1 MKKRIMIALI
11 LIAGYGLGLN
21 YVMEQK
27 SVESQENVKNDVIK
41 TDVTEVE
48 KDKIINDELLTL
60 VNYKNKV
67 PDNWQV
73 NLVPLN
79 DRQSIDQ
86 RAYQALQE
94 MLDNAKKEGMNI
106 IVCSSYRTYDKQ
118 KQLFVNKVS
127 EYLKK
132 GYSYNEAQDAASM
145 WVAKPNTSEHQLGLA
160 VDLVSRDNQR
170 LDKSQEKTEEQSW
183 LMENCQRYGFILRYP
198 SDKSNLTGVN
208 YEPWHYRY
216 VGKEHAKKITR
227 QGICLEEYLD
237 NLKNS

>member
-1 MKKRIMIALI
+1 MIALI

-170 LDKSQEKTEEQSW
+170 LDKSQEKTEEQRW

>member
-1 MKKRIMIALI
+1 MKKKIMVAIVLI
-11 LIAGYGLGLN
+11 VGYGLGLN
-21 YVMEQK
+21 YVIEQK
-27 SVESQENVKNDVIK
+27 SVESQENVKNE
-41 TDVTEVE
+41 VTKASITE
-48 KDKIINDELLTL
+48 DKNNEIINDELLTL

-73 NLVPLN
+73 NLVALN
-79 DRQSIDQ
+79 DQQSVDQ

-94 MLDNAKKEGMNI
+94 MLDDAKKEEMKI

-118 KQLFVNKVS
+118 KQLFINKIG

-132 GYSYNEAQDAASM
+132 GYSYNEAQEAASM

-160 VDLVSRDNQR
+160 VDLVSYDNQR
-170 LDKSQEKTEEQSW
+170 LDKSQEKTKEQRW
-183 LMENCQRYGFILRYP
+183 LMENCHRYGFILRYP
-198 SDKSNLTGVN
+198 SDKSSITGIN

-216 VGKEHAKKITR
+216 VGKAHAKKITR

>member
-170 LDKSQEKTEEQSW
+170 LDKSQEKTEEQRW

>member
-1 MKKRIMIALI
+1 MKKRIIVALL

-21 YVMEQK
+21 YVIEQK
-27 SVESQENVKNDVIK
+27 GVESQENTKNEVLK
-41 TDVTEVE
+41 TDAVE
-48 KDKIINDELLTL
+48 IEKKRIINDELLTL

-67 PDNWQV
+67 PDDWQV
-73 NLVPLN
+73 DLVSLN
-79 DRQSIDQ
+79 DQQSVDQ

-94 MLDNAKKEGMNI
+94 MLDDAKKEGLNI

-132 GYSYNEAQDAASM
+132 GYSYNEAQDKASM

-170 LDKSQEKTEEQSW
+170 LDKSQEKTEEQRW
-183 LMENCQRYGFILRYP
+183 LIENCQRYGFILRYP

-216 VGKEHAKKITR
+216 VGTEHAKKITR

>member
-1 MKKRIMIALI
+1 MKKRIIVALV

-21 YVMEQK
+21 YVIEQK
-27 SVESQENVKNDVIK
+27 GVESQENTKNEVLK
-41 TDVTEVE
+41 TDAVE
-48 KDKIINDELLTL
+48 IEKKRIINDELLTL

-67 PDNWQV
+67 PDDWQV
-73 NLVPLN
+73 DLVSLN
-79 DRQSIDQ
+79 DQQSVDQ
-86 RAYQALQE
+86 RAYQALQK
-94 MLDNAKKEGMNI
+94 MLEDAKKEGLNI

-132 GYSYNEAQDAASM
+132 GYSYNEAQDKASM

-170 LDKSQEKTEEQSW
+170 LDKSQEKTEEQRW